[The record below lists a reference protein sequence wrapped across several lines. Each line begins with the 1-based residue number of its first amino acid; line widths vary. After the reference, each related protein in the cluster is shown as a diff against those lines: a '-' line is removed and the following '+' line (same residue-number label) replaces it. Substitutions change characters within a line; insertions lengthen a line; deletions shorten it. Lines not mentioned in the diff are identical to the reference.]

1 MIMTVFL
8 LKFEILPTK
17 KKTLPLSNFCLYFR
31 PNDTSIE
38 VNGTGNFRN
47 EVVFAKMTL
56 NQKLQDLWQNIGEK
70 LVENSIMS
78 KMENFTPHLTLLKL
92 SRMNFKERKN
102 NEIKKI
108 PVELYDDKW
117 QNHYFG
123 CQKINSVQV
132 TIC

>member
-1 MIMTVFL
+1 
-8 LKFEILPTK
+8 
-17 KKTLPLSNFCLYFR
+17 
-31 PNDTSIE
+31 
-38 VNGTGNFRN
+38 
-47 EVVFAKMTL
+47 MTL

-108 PVELYDDKW
+108 PMELYDDEW

-132 TIC
+132 TTYLLILFH